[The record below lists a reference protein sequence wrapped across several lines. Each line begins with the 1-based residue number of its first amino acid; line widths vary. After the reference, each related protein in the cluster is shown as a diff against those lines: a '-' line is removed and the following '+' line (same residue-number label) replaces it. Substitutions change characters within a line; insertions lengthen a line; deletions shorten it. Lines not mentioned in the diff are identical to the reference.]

1 MRQNTLHYDCF
12 AEILRKSNQ
21 VRQHNGYR
29 NTEKVQLPKRALHQC
44 VLLFQGNRWRYV
56 LWTWKK
62 YFQATYQRINIQN
75 ILTSQ
80 KVQQQISL
88 CSEEMHEGPQQTVH
102 KRRTIANKYISPV
115 SPVIREMKIKTQWDI
130 TSFLSD
136 WALSKRQSNKHWGG
150 YREKGKHVN
159 LLSYKQS
166 NYKGKQVQQS

>member
-12 AEILRKSNQ
+12 AGILRKSNQ

-80 KVQQQISL
+80 KVQQQINL

-102 KRRTIANKYISPV
+102 KRRTIANKYMRKQKS
-115 SPVIREMKIKTQWDI
+115 SI
-130 TSFLSD
+130 TSHQ
-136 WALSKRQSNKHWGG
+136 RNENQNTRG
-150 YREKGKHVN
+150 YHLIFVRLGIIQKTK
-159 LLSYKQS
+159 
-166 NYKGKQVQQS
+166 